1 MSEPVQLEVVGSV
14 ARITLDRPD
23 VRNALDAASIR
34 LLRQAFSRAADDP
47 RVRAVVLT
55 GSGTVFCSGAD
66 LAQGAAAD
74 DEVFSAGG
82 PAALAEVL
90 EQMISLRKPVIA
102 RVQGHVAGG
111 GVGLVAASDLA
122 VAVDAATFAF
132 SEVRVGVAPAVI
144 SVAVLRKMRA
154 ADAAELMLT
163 GARVPAE
170 RVRAAGLVQ
179 RVVAD
184 VDLDDTVA
192 RWVADLDRC
201 GPRAVAA
208 TKELLARVP
217 TMPRDD
223 AWPWTAQMSQ
233 TLFGSPEAAE
243 GMAAFLE
250 RRPADW
256 SGT

>member
-1 MSEPVQLEVVGSV
+1 MTETVHLEVVGSV
-14 ARITLDRPD
+14 ARITLDRPQ
-23 VRNALDAASIR
+23 VRNALDAAS
-34 LLRQAFSRAADDP
+34 LASLRQALSRAADDP
-47 RVRAVVLT
+47 GVRAVVLT

-66 LAQGAAAD
+66 LTQGTAAD
-74 DEVFSAGG
+74 DAFSGG

-90 EQMISLRKPVIA
+90 EQMISLPKPVIA

-122 VAVDAATFAF
+122 VAVEAATFAF
-132 SEVRVGVAPAVI
+132 SEVRLGVTPAVI
-144 SVAVLRKMRA
+144 SVAVLRKLRPV
-154 ADAAELMLT
+154 DAAELMLT

-170 RVRAAGLVQ
+170 RVRQAGLVQ

-192 RWVADLDRC
+192 EWVADLERC

-208 TKELLARVP
+208 TKDLLARVP
-217 TMPRDD
+217 NMARAD
-223 AWPWTAQMSQ
+223 AWPWTAEVSQ
-233 TLFGSPEAAE
+233 ALFGSSEAAE
-243 GMAAFLE
+243 GMAAFLA

-256 SGT
+256 SRVQ